1 MWCDARRRGIG
12 GAIGS
17 DRGSVVGFPSYGLSR
32 KRQDVAVGCR
42 EDATA
47 GCTRDVV
54 VTCRGETTT
63 GCRGCR
69 GGGCIGLE
77 APPLAVEDA
86 KDACVE
92 VWRTLD
98 GQRET

>member
-1 MWCDARRRGIG
+1 
-12 GAIGS
+12 
-17 DRGSVVGFPSYGLSR
+17 LSR

-47 GCTRDVV
+47 ARTRDVV

-77 APPLAVEDA
+77 APPLAAEDA
-86 KDACVE
+86 KDARVE
-92 VWRTLD
+92 VWRTRWAKGD
-98 GQRET
+98 RKKTEEEDSGPECFTMRVEN